1 MTKNYLD
8 GGYTWNAHWGRG
20 GGGGGGINLLIVPA
34 VDEITPTA
42 TLFLVWFLKSKSH
55 LKLLNAPV

>member
-1 MTKNYLD
+1 MECTL
-8 GGYTWNAHWGRG
+8 GAGG

>member
-1 MTKNYLD
+1 MKRID
-8 GGYTWNAHWGRG
+8 CTWNAHWLRG
-20 GGGGGGINLLIVPA
+20 GGGGVGAQSVDCA
-34 VDEITPTA
+34 VDEMTPTA